1 MKSSARSLLLAGLAG
16 LGALLLGLPAPA
28 APPKSIN
35 PADAKAAVRKA
46 SDAALIDLRRDL
58 PELKFEDPCAREYND
73 AVKAAEA
80 EGRACLD
87 ADNPPA
93 GSPLAKFNALNNAQL
108 GAFCGDKTLEACV
121 AGVLQ
126 DQKKFCA
133 INAAKAKARA
143 KSALSKCCQGFR
155 DRKKQLEAELKSI
168 EERLAICLGN

>member
-1 MKSSARSLLLAGLAG
+1 MKSSARNVILAGFSTLVLGTLAS
-16 LGALLLGLPAPA
+16 A
-28 APPKSIN
+28 APPTTIN

-46 SDAALIDLRRDL
+46 SDAAIADLRRDL
-58 PELKFEDPCAREYND
+58 PELKFEDPCAREYNE

-80 EGRACLD
+80 EAKACLNPD
-87 ADNPPA
+87 SPPA
-93 GSPLAKFNALNNAQL
+93 GSPLAKFNALTNAQL
-108 GAFCGDKTLEACV
+108 GSFCGDKTLDACV
-121 AGVLQ
+121 AGVLL

-168 EERLAICLGN
+168 EDRLAICLGN